1 MTDQLALKECDKPY
15 APASATSV
23 QRTWKRVCNWI
34 APSKDPE
41 TIAKWDYYKT
51 LVVRSENALQLTRDI
66 KCTALHAIHQCR

>member
-1 MTDQLALKECDKPY
+1 MTEEMMLKDGDKAY

-23 QRTWKRVCNWI
+23 QRTWKLLCNWT

-51 LVVRSENALQLTRDI
+51 VVVRSENALQLT
-66 KCTALHAIHQCR
+66 KEAK

>member
-1 MTDQLALKECDKPY
+1 MTEEMVLRGDDMAY

-23 QRTWKRVCNWI
+23 QRTWKRVCNWT

-51 LVVRSENALQLTRDI
+51 VVVRSENALQLIRET
-66 KCTALHAIHQCR
+66 K